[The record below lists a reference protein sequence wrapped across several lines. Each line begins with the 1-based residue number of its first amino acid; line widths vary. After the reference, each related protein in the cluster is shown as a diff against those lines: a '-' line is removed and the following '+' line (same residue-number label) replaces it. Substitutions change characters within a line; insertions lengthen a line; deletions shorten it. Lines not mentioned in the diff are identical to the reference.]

1 MTHNIKTAG
10 LALIAMLA
18 FAGCKK
24 ETKEIGDPSS
34 KLQGI
39 NDVWVLEKV
48 EQTDPGD
55 AEFVIDVTPVF
66 TEGGPTELSINSSDF
81 TYSFNTDDPIFIGTS
96 GSWSFDDNAY
106 PTRID
111 ATYNG
116 TTAPLQLL
124 RTVRTVDQQLS
135 FRLVRTCDGGTKSTI
150 YHFTFKRK

>member
-1 MTHNIKTAG
+1 MKNTIKLPALG
-10 LALIAMLA
+10 LLALLA

-55 AEFVIDVTPVF
+55 AEFVIDVTTAF
-66 TEGGPTELSINSSDF
+66 TEGGAPEMTINSADF
-81 TYSFNTDDPIFIGTS
+81 TYSFNVTDPIFIGTS
-96 GSWSFDDNAY
+96 GSWAFDDNTF

-116 TTAPLQLL
+116 NTAPLKLL

-135 FRLVRTCDGGTKSTI
+135 FQLMRYCDGGTASTI